1 MKRISLLVLVSSL
14 SAQTTIA
21 VVDFEAKGVSNDEA
35 SALSDRLRNELTEF
49 GEYTVVERSQ
59 MEEVLKE
66 QGFQQSGC
74 VSNECA
80 VEVGE
85 LVGVQQIVVG
95 SISRVGD
102 VMSVSARIVSVETGT
117 VLTAAS
123 YDHEGKIGDLLKT
136 GMNRVALDLA
146 GIELNSDQV
155 SILVETRIG
164 IFSPEIE
171 NFNKIYGNDAYLST
185 LVVGLGANQNFLVA
199 RYNLYE
205 QTGQSVV
212 TGVDLDG
219 DASWRQEFITI
230 GFRSYGQKTSPVPMY
245 VELAYSIGKAEETIT
260 TEMPEYTALNS
271 SWNAP
276 DIRGGAITLGFKFI
290 DFGMGFQFSGEI
302 GYVHLPVTTT
312 DDKEINIGGR
322 QLSLGLTWGM

>member
-146 GIELNSDQV
+146 GIELISDQT
-155 SILVETRIG
+155 SIFLETRIG

-205 QTGQSVV
+205 ETGQSVV
-212 TGVDLDG
+212 TGIDLDG

-230 GFRSYGQKTSPVPMY
+230 GLRSYDQEANPVPVY

-276 DIRGGAITLGFKFI
+276 DIRGGAIALGFKFI

-302 GYVHLPVTTT
+302 GYVHLPVTTA

>member
-146 GIELNSDQV
+146 GIELISDQT
-155 SILVETRIG
+155 SIFLETRIG

-205 QTGQSVV
+205 ETGQSVV
-212 TGVDLDG
+212 TGIDLDG
-219 DASWRQEFITI
+219 DASWHQEFITI
-230 GFRSYGQKTSPVPMY
+230 GLRSYDQTQTSVY
-245 VELAYSIGKAEETIT
+245 LELAYSIGKAKETIT

-276 DIRGGAITLGFKFI
+276 DIRGGAIALGFKFI

-302 GYVHLPVTTT
+302 GYVHLPVTTA

>member
-80 VEVGE
+80 IEVGE

-205 QTGQSVV
+205 ETGQSVV
-212 TGVDLDG
+212 TGIDLDG

-230 GFRSYGQKTSPVPMY
+230 GLRSYDETLQKKAY
-245 VELAYSIGKAEETIT
+245 LELAYSIGKAEETIT

-276 DIRGGAITLGFKFI
+276 DIRGGAIALGFKFI

-302 GYVHLPVTTT
+302 GYVHLPVTTA
-312 DDKEINIGGR
+312 DDKEINIGSR

>member
-1 MKRISLLVLVSSL
+1 MLLLVSSL

-59 MEEVLKE
+59 MEEGLKE

-155 SILVETRIG
+155 SIFLETRIG

-171 NFNKIYGNDAYLST
+171 NFNKIYGNDAFIPT
-185 LVVGLGANQNFLVA
+185 LVVGLGTNQNFLVV

-230 GFRSYGQKTSPVPMY
+230 GLRSYDETLQKKAY
-245 VELAYSIGKAEETIT
+245 LELAYSIGKAEETIT

-302 GYVHLPVTTT
+302 GNVHQPVTTA
-312 DDKEINIGGR
+312 DDKEINIGSR